1 MKKRFFLI
9 GALVAM
15 SMSAMFVSC
24 KDKNEVSDGC
34 NCTITESDAS
44 GNEHFSKSDMEAMG
58 ASTCG
63 ELAAVLRTQRLLV
76 QGVRRRGQAILGIVC

>member
-1 MKKRFFLI
+1 MEKKFFLI
-9 GALVAM
+9 GALVVM

-63 ELAAVLRTQRLLV
+63 ELAAVLRTHY
-76 QGVRRRGQAILGIVC
+76 AIADAYVNVNCK